1 MLKYLQQSWHKQ
13 SPFSLCK
20 NICNFPSGTIKFYF
34 LCQSSWLLKGHIF
47 IFLAVILHKFTNIPD
62 HVTVFMIF
70 KLDSDKYEKYKTSQ
84 DRKKKEFS
92 RLIIIFI
99 NLRRDPAVRNAWPS
113 SITESG
119 EKERSAKVLHLD
131 TMWKPEPGGD
141 ARVKN
146 SCSRAE
152 VNAAVQVGLINR
164 IVVDTPWSCFIFLSW
179 SYAASRRLIIWEKC
193 VKGR

>member
-1 MLKYLQQSWHKQ
+1 MTQTK
-13 SPFSLCK
+13 PFSLCK
-20 NICNFPSGTIKFYF
+20 NVCNFPSGTIKFYF
-34 LCQSSWLLKGHIF
+34 LCQSSWLLKGHIL
-47 IFLAVILHKFTNIPD
+47 IFLAVILHKFTNIPV
-62 HVTVFMIF
+62 HVTVLWSLNWIQTNT
-70 KLDSDKYEKYKTSQ
+70 KNIKPVRTDK
-84 DRKKKEFS
+84 KKKEFS

-179 SYAASRRLIIWEKC
+179 SCAASRRLIIWEKC
-193 VKGR
+193 VRGR